1 MKNSSIGKTIMKA
14 SKYVYI
20 AGMAF
25 ASLSAIVEVFY
36 FLKAASA
43 YSYFPFLGLVLIV
56 AKYLLI
62 VFGVW
67 FFSLIVAGYGRIV
80 EDNYKKAK
88 AAEELNLILLMNRED
103 AVYSSEDEE

>member
-1 MKNSSIGKTIMKA
+1 MKNGSIGKTIMKA

-25 ASLSAIVEVFY
+25 ASLSAIVEVFT
-36 FLKAASA
+36 FLEAAA
-43 YSYFPFLGLVLIV
+43 NYPRFPFFAFALIV

-62 VFGVW
+62 VFSVW

-80 EDNYKKAK
+80 EDNSKKAK
-88 AAEELNLILLMNRED
+88 AAEELNSILLMKQED
-103 AVYSSEDEE
+103 TVYSQDNDE

>member
-25 ASLSAIVEVFY
+25 ASLLAVAEVYAF
-36 FLKAASA
+36 FEAVVA
-43 YSYFPFLGLVLIV
+43 YSSFPFLAFALIV

-80 EDNYKKAK
+80 EDNSKKAK
-88 AAEELNLILLMNRED
+88 AAEELNSILLMWQED
-103 AVYSSEDEE
+103 TVYSSEDEE

>member
-25 ASLSAIVEVFY
+25 ASLSAIVEVFT
-36 FLKAASA
+36 FLEAAVN
-43 YSYFPFLGLVLIV
+43 YSHFPFLAFTLIV

-62 VFGVW
+62 VFSVW

-80 EDNYKKAK
+80 EDNSKKAK
-88 AAEELNLILLMNRED
+88 AAEELNSILLMKQED
-103 AVYSSEDEE
+103 TVYSQEDEE